1 MDAEILGIYST
12 VSTRRLGAGSTSTR
26 RKEKLLWFVLRL
38 GSAYQ
43 AMPLGEDG
51 LPTGMRE
58 FREEKDFD
66 EQFTP
71 EPDAYMEWVFPVAR
85 SLRAKLEETGGE
97 VLPAG
102 LTRKELSLF
111 KSLRINL
118 KGSAKSAPGMVLEL
132 LRTARPGGT
141 AWVSEQAA
149 RLGRAGIEAR
159 RNADP
164 AEALRQYERVLKLN
178 PHDDHVYFNMAR
190 CHHVQGDVDKSL
202 ECLRKALEINPDLR
216 EARAFLEYIQDGG
229 RERRFKADES
239 FSF

>member
-1 MDAEILGIYST
+1 MDAEILGIYSSE
-12 VSTRRLGAGSTSTR
+12 STRRLGAGTTSTR
-26 RKEKLLWFVLRL
+26 RKERLSWFVMRL
-38 GSAYQ
+38 GSSYQ
-43 AMPLGEDG
+43 VMPLGGDG

-58 FREEKDFD
+58 FRDEEDFD

-71 EPDAYMEWVFPVAR
+71 EPDAYMENVAPVAN

-111 KSLRINL
+111 KSLRVNI
-118 KGSAKSAPGMVLEL
+118 KGAAKSSPRTVLEL
-132 LRTARPGGT
+132 LRTARPGGS
-141 AWVSEQAA
+141 AWIAEQAA

-178 PHDDHVYFNMAR
+178 PHDDHAYFNMAR
-190 CHHVQGDVDKSL
+190 CHHLQGDVEKSL
-202 ECLRKALEINPDLR
+202 ECLRRALKLNPDLR

-229 RERRFKADES
+229 RGGRFRADES